1 MLICDTPR
9 GIDDG
14 ICTEDTP
21 RVGDDTVDTLASG
34 IEYAIADGK
43 VALPRRV
50 AMRRTRELDMVVVDV
65 GIRKEGRRSLRDGQT
80 ETPLI

>member
-14 ICTEDTP
+14 FCTEDTP

-50 AMRRTRELDMVVVDV
+50 AMRRTRELDMVVVMW
-65 GIRKEGRRSLRDGQT
+65 RKEGRRRS
-80 ETPLI
+80 